1 MIGTLQQ
8 KPPITPPM
16 VICSVLAP
24 PKPIPN
30 SGISSVKY
38 AMGIT
43 IQKRILR
50 AFYIATATI
59 PGTAR
64 EGISSVPLNN
74 LSMEKRL
81 TTSDQKTPVPST
93 VKLPPIAM
101 WRSAAKL

>member
-1 MIGTLQQ
+1 M
-8 KPPITPPM
+8 
-16 VICSVLAP
+16 
-24 PKPIPN
+24 PIPN

-43 IQKRILR
+43 IQIRI
-50 AFYIATATI
+50 FKVFQIVTAII

-64 EGISSVPLNN
+64 ERSSSVPLNSW
-74 LSMEKRL
+74 SMEKRL
-81 TTSDQKTPVPST
+81 TTSDQKIPVPSP